1 MGSKGNRG
9 RPAAVRIL
17 TKLTQACGPS
27 TVVVLKVLGRWS
39 IMSLLLLQEVALSEH
54 EARSYGAAAFKKGYH
69 AYFSGCERTSRRGHG
84 GAMILA
90 KASLK
95 SASAWAV
102 KDRGGAAGKRCVGDL
117 SVPCAGLQRKT
128 PSLTPSPAWEASFST
143 PTAPLDGTAKGALTT
158 ICQHAIVAVSYPRE
172 EDCRP

>member
-1 MGSKGNRG
+1 
-9 RPAAVRIL
+9 
-17 TKLTQACGPS
+17 
-27 TVVVLKVLGRWS
+27 
-39 IMSLLLLQEVALSEH
+39 MSLLLLQEVALSEH

-117 SVPCAGLQRKT
+117 SIPCAGLPEENPFPHTLTGLGGQLFHPNCPTRWNSERCIDYYLPT
-128 PSLTPSPAWEASFST
+128 CNCCRLVPSRGRL
-143 PTAPLDGTAKGALTT
+143 PT
-158 ICQHAIVAVSYPRE
+158 IR
-172 EDCRP
+172 